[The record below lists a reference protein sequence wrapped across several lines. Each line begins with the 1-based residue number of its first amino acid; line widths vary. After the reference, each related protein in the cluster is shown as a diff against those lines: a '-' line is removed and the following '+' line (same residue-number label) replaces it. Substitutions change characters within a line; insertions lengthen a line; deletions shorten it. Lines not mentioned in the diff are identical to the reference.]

1 MGNSIE
7 KRIMPD
13 ISVSEELYIS
23 GLLDV
28 TSYLCSEL
36 TSFLIEEER
45 YVGITKSFMHS
56 INDAFISIN
65 KDVEEDDIDIY
76 EKILF
81 LYKPIIVREFNRL
94 KSKSLSPGDSTVI
107 IIKKIVEIV
116 SGHEYKH
123 NRELRTI
130 RKVINKFFDNIK
142 NRAKKDPLYNLSNT
156 IKTYMEKGA
165 IGKYSL
171 DHISLKS
178 ENAEKQELIGTGIRI
193 NEETDNKIA
202 EVTWKDEW

>member
-107 IIKKIVEIV
+107 IIKKIIEIV

-130 RKVINKFFDNIK
+130 RKVINNFFDNIK

-193 NEETDNKIA
+193 NEETDNKIT
-202 EVTWKDEW
+202 EVTWKDE

>member
-107 IIKKIVEIV
+107 IIKKIIEIV

-193 NEETDNKIA
+193 NEETDNKIT
-202 EVTWKDEW
+202 EVTWKDE

>member
-107 IIKKIVEIV
+107 IIKKIIEIV

-193 NEETDNKIA
+193 NEETNNKIT
-202 EVTWKDEW
+202 EVTWKDE

>member
-94 KSKSLSPGDSTVI
+94 KSKNLSPGDSTVI
-107 IIKKIVEIV
+107 IIKKIIEIV

-193 NEETDNKIA
+193 NEETDNKIT
-202 EVTWKDEW
+202 EVTWKDE

>member
-202 EVTWKDEW
+202 EVTWKDE

>member
-107 IIKKIVEIV
+107 IIKKIIEIV

-178 ENAEKQELIGTGIRI
+178 ENAEKQELVGTGIRI
-193 NEETDNKIA
+193 NEETDNKIT
-202 EVTWKDEW
+202 EVTWKDE

>member
-107 IIKKIVEIV
+107 IIKKIIEIV

-178 ENAEKQELIGTGIRI
+178 ENVEKQELIGTGIRI
-193 NEETDNKIA
+193 NEETDNKIT
-202 EVTWKDEW
+202 EVTWKDE

>member
-193 NEETDNKIA
+193 NEETDNKIT
-202 EVTWKDEW
+202 EVTWKDE

>member
-107 IIKKIVEIV
+107 IIKKIIEIV

-202 EVTWKDEW
+202 EVTWKDE

>member
-1 MGNSIE
+1 M
-7 KRIMPD
+7 
-13 ISVSEELYIS
+13 
-23 GLLDV
+23 
-28 TSYLCSEL
+28 
-36 TSFLIEEER
+36 
-45 YVGITKSFMHS
+45 
-56 INDAFISIN
+56 
-65 KDVEEDDIDIY
+65 
-76 EKILF
+76 
-81 LYKPIIVREFNRL
+81 REFNRL

-202 EVTWKDEW
+202 EVTWKDE